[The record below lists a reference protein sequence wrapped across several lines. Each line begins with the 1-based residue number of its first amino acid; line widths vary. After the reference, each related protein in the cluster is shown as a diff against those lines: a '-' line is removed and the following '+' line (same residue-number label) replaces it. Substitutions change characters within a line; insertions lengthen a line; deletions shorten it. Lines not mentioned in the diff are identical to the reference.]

1 MSNSLIPYSFI
12 PGAKAKAQEVNAN
25 FISLAEKIEENL
37 KYTTSQIEETVEKI
51 NQSSSEIDGKKADK
65 NLGNTGLLT
74 NCILESPNGVVEA
87 SENIVTIKS
96 GLKVYIPAG
105 FNEDGSV
112 KNIVYDVTED
122 TPVTTIKTSDLGCI
136 YISPDGCGYSS
147 YYFSC
152 KNEPYTKSGIWY
164 NEDENLTY
172 IYNADS
178 ETWDPIEAIVIAI
191 YENTNGIVSLLKVAK
206 TIRLLTSSDKNV
218 IINWGLPVYLKMT
231 GRSWDKTYTAMRN
244 GYIFLFGV
252 SQTNVPQNFY
262 INNVEFNINWV
273 SSGMTSN
280 AIIFPIKYG
289 DTYGMYGNKVKG
301 GIYFIPME
309 GEL

>member
-1 MSNSLIPYSFI
+1 MSNSLIPYSFV

-37 KYTTSQIEETVEKI
+37 EYTNNQIEETVAKI
-51 NQSSSEIDGKKADK
+51 DQASSNIDGKKADK

-87 SENIVTIKS
+87 SENVVTVKS

-112 KNIVYDVTED
+112 KNIIHDITED

-136 YISPDGCGYSS
+136 YISPEGCGYSS

-152 KNEPYTKSGIWY
+152 KNEPFTKSGIWY
-164 NEDENLTY
+164 NEYENLTY

-191 YENTNGIVSLLKVAK
+191 YENTNGVVNLLQVAK
-206 TIRLLTSSDKNV
+206 PIRLLTSSDKNV
-218 IINWGLPVYLKMT
+218 IINWGLPVYLQMA
-231 GRSWDKTYTAMRN
+231 GRSWDKTYTAVRN
-244 GYIFLFGV
+244 GYIFIFGV
-252 SQTNVPQNFY
+252 SQNNDTHNFY
-262 INNVEFNINWV
+262 INDVEFNLNWV
-273 SSGMTSN
+273 SSGLSAN
-280 AIIFPIKYG
+280 AIIFPIKCG
-289 DTYGMYGNKVKG
+289 DTYGIYGKLVRG

>member
-1 MSNSLIPYSFI
+1 MSNSLIPYSFV

-37 KYTTSQIEETVEKI
+37 AYTNNQIEETVAKI
-51 NQSSSEIDGKKADK
+51 DQASSNIEGKKADK

-74 NCILESPNGVVEA
+74 NCILESPNGVLEA
-87 SENIVTIKS
+87 SENVVTIKS
-96 GLKVYIPAG
+96 GLKVYIPEG

-122 TPVTTIKTSDLGCI
+122 TPVTTVKTSDLGCI
-136 YISPDGCGYSS
+136 YISPNGCGYSS

-164 NEDENLTY
+164 NEYENLTY

-191 YENTNGIVSLLKVAK
+191 YENTNGIVNLLQVAK
-206 TIRLLTSSDKNV
+206 PIRLLTSSDKNV
-218 IINWGLPVYLKMT
+218 IINWGLPVYLQMA
-231 GRSWDKTYTAMRN
+231 GRTWDKTYTATRN
-244 GYIFLFGV
+244 GYIFIYGV

-262 INNVEFNINWV
+262 INNVEFNFNWI

-280 AIIFPIKYG
+280 AAIFPIKCG